1 MRAVILVLALLASP
15 SLSSTTL
22 SCFSFG
28 LLDLPTFL
36 ASAPVS
42 LGSVHSIPSPRTS
55 APPPPRYACLSDRL
69 KDYQLPSN
77 SKHTTNARRSQWT
90 IMCVAFAFF
99 CTCLGLVGT
108 MLSVT
113 SDYQDQAIIQMLH
126 QINKSR
132 HESLQQNG

>member
-1 MRAVILVLALLASP
+1 MAEQKSRRDT
-15 SLSSTTL
+15 STREPLTVVRGL
-22 SCFSFG
+22 THS

-36 ASAPVS
+36 SSTPVS
-42 LGSVHSIPSPRTS
+42 LGSVHSIPPPTTS
-55 APPPPRYACLSDRL
+55 APPRYACLSDRL
-69 KDYQLPSN
+69 KDYQLPSS
-77 SKHTTNARRSQWT
+77 SKKHATDARRSQWT

-132 HESLQQNG
+132 HESLQQQGNG